1 MVKNIY
7 NAKQNPTLIGA
18 ILIQQKSST
27 KTLMIS
33 HNSYT
38 NCDDDA
44 QKNSKQ
50 EGPNSTKIK
59 RKSNLETVVN

>member
-18 ILIQQKSST
+18 ILIQQKSFT
-27 KTLMIS
+27 KSLMIS

-38 NCDDDA
+38 NCDDGVSKKL
-44 QKNSKQ
+44 QSTEPTNPKNQYANQISK
-50 EGPNSTKIK
+50 
-59 RKSNLETVVN
+59 RC